1 MQCGCAPKES
11 EDTTKAYEMAVE
23 LGNCYVLSGQSY
35 KDIETAEVAR
45 TGMLVEEVNG
55 EGLEVVVYC
64 AALIYGPK

>member
-1 MQCGCAPKES
+1 
-11 EDTTKAYEMAVE
+11 MAVE

>member
-1 MQCGCAPKES
+1 MGVCTQRERGS
-11 EDTTKAYEMAVE
+11 TKAFETAVE

-35 KDIETAEVAR
+35 KDIETAEFAR